1 MRWLQWN
8 TGMRFTPMKQ
18 DKLRKLR
25 LSIFAYSIAGLILGG
40 ILLGELL
47 SAERDYFRKTKTFI
61 EEYLCDKGILPGNLK
76 KQNESDGNAI
86 LTEGG
91 EKEISGEG
99 YGESSEKGKG
109 TAYENIP
116 KDSSLL
122 RRYRELNGDVV
133 GIITIPGSILRHPV
147 TQSPERGEAFY
158 LSHDLNLKSNSHGVP
173 FLTLDSDLTADGGTA
188 ILYGHNIIW
197 TEPKDIFCDLVNYEN
212 LEYYKEHPVI
222 EIVTEKGTAK
232 YLIFLYALIDTSDP
246 DAFVYWENTD
256 WKTEEEFA
264 AYMKEMER
272 RNWLDVQVDYS
283 MEDTFLTISTCSK
296 ELAHSGTNRMVL
308 MAKRLDVGEDYM
320 PFVQNA
326 GMRENPYLPAKLRNV
341 W

>member
-1 MRWLQWN
+1 
-8 TGMRFTPMKQ
+8 MRFTRMKQ

-25 LSIFAYSIAGLILGG
+25 ISIFAYSVAVLILGG
-40 ILLGELL
+40 ILFEELL
-47 SAERDYFRKTKTFI
+47 SADRDYFWKTKNLI
-61 EEYLCDKGILPGNLK
+61 GEYLCDKGILHT
-76 KQNESDGNAI
+76 I
-86 LTEGG
+86 TEGPADSERSAIHT
-91 EKEISGEG
+91 EKEKNEISGVG
-99 YGESSEKGKG
+99 YGESSEKGNG
-109 TAYENIP
+109 TAYENIQ

-147 TQSPERGEAFY
+147 TQSPERGEAYY

-272 RNWLDVQVDYS
+272 RNWLDVPVDYS
-283 MEDTFLTISTCSK
+283 LEDTFLTISTCSK

-308 MAKRLDVGEDYM
+308 MAKRLMVGEDYM
-320 PFVQNA
+320 PFVLNA
-326 GMRENPYLPAKLRNV
+326 GMSESPYLPSKLRRKQ
-341 W
+341 

>member
-1 MRWLQWN
+1 M
-8 TGMRFTPMKQ
+8 
-18 DKLRKLR
+18 
-25 LSIFAYSIAGLILGG
+25 
-40 ILLGELL
+40 
-47 SAERDYFRKTKTFI
+47 
-61 EEYLCDKGILPGNLK
+61 
-76 KQNESDGNAI
+76 
-86 LTEGG
+86 
-91 EKEISGEG
+91 
-99 YGESSEKGKG
+99 
-109 TAYENIP
+109 
-116 KDSSLL
+116 LL

-197 TEPKDIFCDLVNYEN
+197 TEPKDVFCDLVNYEN

-272 RNWLDVQVDYS
+272 RNWLDVPVDYS
-283 MEDTFLTISTCSK
+283 LEDTFLTISTCSK

-308 MAKRLDVGEDYM
+308 MAKRLDVGEDYT

-326 GMRENPYLPAKLRNV
+326 GMCENPYLPSKLRRKQ
-341 W
+341 

>member
-25 LSIFAYSIAGLILGG
+25 IHIFAYLIAGLILGV
-40 ILLGELL
+40 ILFGELI
-47 SAERDYFRKTKTFI
+47 SADGDYFLKAETLI
-61 EEYLCDKGILPGNLK
+61 EEYLCDKGILTSTRE
-76 KQNESDGNAI
+76 KQNDSDGNAI
-86 LTEGG
+86 HTEKGK
-91 EKEISGEG
+91 KEISGVG
-99 YGESSEKGKG
+99 YGESSEKGNG

-122 RRYRELNGDVV
+122 RKYRELNGDGV

-147 TQSPERGEAFY
+147 TQSPERGEAYY
-158 LSHDLNLKSNSHGVP
+158 LSHDLNLKPNSHGVP
-173 FLTLDSDLTADGGTA
+173 FLTLDSDLTADGGNA

-197 TEPKDIFCDLVNYEN
+197 TEPKDIFCDLVNYES

-232 YLIFLYALIDTSDP
+232 YLIFLYALFDTSDP

-256 WKTEEEFA
+256 WETEAEFED
-264 AYMKEMER
+264 YMEEMEK
-272 RNWLDVQVDYS
+272 RNWLDVPVSYS

-296 ELAHSGTNRMVL
+296 ELAHSGTNRMVV
-308 MAKRLDVGEDYM
+308 MAKRLTVGEDITES
-320 PFVQNA
+320 VSNA
-326 GMRENPYLPAKLRNV
+326 SMRENPYLPAKLRNV